1 MLERGAQMNSGR
13 TIVVDS
19 GNRRSP
25 VGVVFRGARQ
35 TIGGA
40 VTVVGSVGCV
50 AGRLLD
56 GAGTVLDTTA
66 GALSGTLL
74 LVGDVFN
81 TTGHV
86 LGSTVAGLGNTLT
99 LAGGLVSGG
108 SFADAAQ
115 VTKAAEIS
123 DSGGTRAKAGGR
135 SAEQADTVPAAP
147 AGKARVSTAKK
158 TRPSGTTRPT
168 GPPA

>member
-1 MLERGAQMNSGR
+1 MNSGR
-13 TIVVDS
+13 TIEVEN

-25 VGVVFRGARQ
+25 AGVVIRGARQ
-35 TIGGA
+35 TLGGA

-74 LVGDVFN
+74 LVGDILN

-86 LGSTVAGLGNTLT
+86 LGSTVSGLGNTLT
-99 LAGGLVSGG
+99 MAGGLVSGS
-108 SFADAAQ
+108 SFADAG
-115 VTKAAEIS
+115 AARDAASVE
-123 DSGGTRAKAGGR
+123 T
-135 SAEQADTVPAAP
+135 TVPAAP
-147 AGKARVSTAKK
+147 AGKPRVSTPKK
-158 TRPSGTTRPT
+158 SRPSTA
-168 GPPA
+168 PA

>member
-1 MLERGAQMNSGR
+1 MNSGR
-13 TIVVDS
+13 TVGVDN

-25 VGVVFRGARQ
+25 VGVVVRGARQ
-35 TIGGA
+35 TLGGA

-74 LVGDVFN
+74 LVGDVLN

-86 LGSTVAGLGNTLT
+86 LGSTVSGLGSTLT
-99 LAGGLVSGG
+99 MAGGLVSGS

-115 VTKAAEIS
+115 MAGAVRARGGEDAR
-123 DSGGTRAKAGGR
+123 SGNSESAPAG
-135 SAEQADTVPAAP
+135 ATTVPAAP
-147 AGKARVSTAKK
+147 AGKPRVSTTRRTRAAGT
-158 TRPSGTTRPT
+158 TRPSG
-168 GPPA
+168 ASA